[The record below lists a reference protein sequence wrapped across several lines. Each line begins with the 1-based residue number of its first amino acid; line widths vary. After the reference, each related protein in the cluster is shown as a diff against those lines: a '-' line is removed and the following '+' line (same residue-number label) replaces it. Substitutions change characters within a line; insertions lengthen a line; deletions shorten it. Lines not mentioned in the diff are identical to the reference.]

1 MTLYSDRWL
10 VRLILMGL
18 AFGASLAP
26 LSSRCL
32 ARQNAGVALPQMLP
46 FSTGDWSSSPPGDR
60 PIYVAALALPPE
72 SIQQLLVSESGAE
85 VGLGIFV
92 LNYCGDTEALWSL
105 RHLLEDTRPTLP
117 QAVGVSHDFP
127 GRSPS
132 FTGAPQTVGGYLR
145 GLYHWWFGVLYAPN
159 AAELE
164 AALPDAQSRAALV
177 QPWIVRLRRA
187 SYVEEDVRWKGIPHP
202 VGGCSQSLAE
212 VKQSV
217 RALPPEYRWVVVSLA
232 IQESKDLYSDQEAA
246 QLLAEA
252 AVELGGRIDPDA
264 SPAWTQPGM
273 THQKGVAVGVLRR
286 LAPNVVA
293 PQE

>member
-1 MTLYSDRWL
+1 MSLYIDRLL
-10 VRLILMGL
+10 VRVILMGL
-18 AFGASLAP
+18 VLGASLNSLTSRCIAGPNASVVLPEMLP
-26 LSSRCL
+26 LS
-32 ARQNAGVALPQMLP
+32 AK
-46 FSTGDWSSSPPGDR
+46 DWGSSPPSDR
-60 PIYVAALALPPE
+60 PIYLAALALPPD
-72 SIQQLLVSESGAE
+72 SIQQLLRSENGAE

-92 LNYCGDTEALWSL
+92 LDYCGDTEALWSL

-117 QAVGVSHDFP
+117 GACITGEWNVFG
-127 GRSPS
+127 
-132 FTGAPQTVGGYLR
+132 GAPQTVGGYLR
-145 GLYHWWFGVLYAPN
+145 GLYDWWFGVFHART

-164 AALPDAQSRAALV
+164 AELPDAQSRATLV
-177 QPWIVRLRRA
+177 KPWIVRLRQA
-187 SYVEEDVRWKGIPHP
+187 DYMEYAVRWKGVPHP
-202 VGGCSQSLAE
+202 AGGCNQSLAE

-217 RALPPEYRWVVVSLA
+217 RALPPEYRWVIVSLA
-232 IQESKDLYSDQEAA
+232 IQESKDRYSDQEAA

-286 LAPNVVA
+286 IAPNVVA